1 MLGSVVVFFL
11 TLKVGASRLGFNFF
25 ETTDRGRIFIRADFP
40 SYYNLE
46 KTVSRLE
53 GIQARLM
60 DLPDL
65 THILT
70 TAGKAEAFGG
80 QPNEGVYLGQ
90 IEIFFKPK
98 TERDWK
104 ILDVLSD
111 IRAMLATETDCLLSA
126 SVQSGMGG
134 GQSFAINYNLTG
146 EIDILEAP
154 PTSQEVARDAG
165 RGQLTDRPRR
175 KPEIRVVPRRVILA
189 DLSIPA
195 MRLGTTCVPTS
206 RYRGRQLQARRP
218 HLRYPRQTMGNPARS
233 DPRQALRA
241 PMSADT
247 ARCRGRCQDSRSTI
261 QIFRVKRRMSRFWAT
276 SCRAR
281 P

>member
-1 MLGSVVVFFL
+1 VLGFVVVFFL
-11 TLKVGASRLGFNFF
+11 TMKVGASRLGFSFF

-90 IEIFFKPK
+90 IELFFKPK

-104 ILDVLSD
+104 ILDMLSD

-134 GQSFAINYNLTG
+134 QSFQINYNLTG
-146 EIDILEAP
+146 EDLDILESAANAI
-154 PTSQEVARDAG
+154 QEVARDVPAWSSS
-165 RGQLTDRPRR
+165 TRPSASASQ
-175 KPEIRVVPRRVILA
+175 KSVWCPSEPSL
-189 DLSIPA
+189 
-195 MRLGTTCVPTS
+195 PTS
-206 RYRGRQLQARRP
+206 AYRPCG
-218 HLRYPRQTMGNPARS
+218 
-233 DPRQALRA
+233 
-241 PMSADT
+241 
-247 ARCRGRCQDSRSTI
+247 
-261 QIFRVKRRMSRFWAT
+261 
-276 SCRAR
+276 
-281 P
+281 